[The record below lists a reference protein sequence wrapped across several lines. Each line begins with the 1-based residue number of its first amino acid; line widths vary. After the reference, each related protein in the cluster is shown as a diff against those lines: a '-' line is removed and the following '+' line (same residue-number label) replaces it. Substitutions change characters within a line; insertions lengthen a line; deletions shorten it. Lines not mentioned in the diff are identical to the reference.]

1 MTMGTLILVILG
13 GLLLLGISY
22 ELVMS
27 LMLRQR
33 YSKPRGERVDIG
45 GYQLHMVKLGEAEA
59 DKPTIILESGIGGNS
74 LDWQRVQDDIAKFA
88 QVISYDRAGYGW
100 SDNPRQPRTPDNI
113 VTELN
118 QLLNNANVAP
128 PYVLVAHSFGALY
141 TLQFV
146 EKYPE
151 KVAGLVLVDSAHPE
165 MLKPINIQP
174 ELRRLRINT
183 VLKRFGILRLLI
195 KGALYQ
201 ADYLDDDAK
210 AQYVAMTLQD
220 SPNTFREAKPLFAS
234 KFDTPELQIP
244 ISVISRE
251 PKEADEKWH
260 DYQQKLVTMS
270 DQAIHLI
277 SEKRNHYVMLAT
289 PELVVD
295 AIRQHIQNEEIESE
309 S

>member
-1 MTMGTLILVILG
+1 MTMGTLILLILG

-22 ELVMS
+22 ELIMS

-33 YSKPRGERVDIG
+33 YSEPRGERVDIG
-45 GYQLHMVKLGEAEA
+45 GYQLHMVKLGAPQS
-59 DKPTIILESGIGGNS
+59 DQPTVILEAGIGGNS
-74 LDWQRVQDDIAKFA
+74 LDWQCVQDEIAEFA

-113 VTELN
+113 VAELQ
-118 QLLNNANVAP
+118 QLLDSVGVAP
-128 PYVLVAHSFGALY
+128 PYILVAHSFGALY
-141 TLQFV
+141 SLRFV
-146 EKYPE
+146 ENYPE

-183 VLKRFGILRLLI
+183 ILKRFGVLRLLI

-210 AQYVAMTLQD
+210 TQYVAMTLQD

-234 KFDTPELQIP
+234 KFDVPELQIP
-244 ISVISRE
+244 ITVISRE
-251 PKEADEKWH
+251 PKEGDEKWH
-260 DYQQKLVTMS
+260 EYQQKLVDMS
-270 DQAIHLI
+270 NQSTHLT
-277 SEKRNHYVMLAT
+277 SEKRNHYIMLAT
-289 PELVVD
+289 PDLVVD
-295 AIRQHIQNEEIESE
+295 AVRQYVQNPELERDT
-309 S
+309 